1 MKRPNS
7 AQSNPL
13 DTLPSTATT
22 DAAVSDTEEE
32 IPVSPSKKKDKG
44 KSRMKELPELPE
56 SIWTRIFELYY
67 EDVAEG
73 ESTP

>member
-1 MKRPNS
+1 
-7 AQSNPL
+7 
-13 DTLPSTATT
+13 
-22 DAAVSDTEEE
+22 VSDTEEE